1 MRCEGEHG
9 KYVCPACR
17 VIAQRAC
24 KEHGTMQIA
33 PAVRTD
39 LAELDRLNAS
49 MVFLMPVQTRTLE
62 LVQSMLVTEAP
73 DPAMATRV

>member
-1 MRCEGEHG
+1 
-9 KYVCPACR
+9 
-17 VIAQRAC
+17 
-24 KEHGTMQIA
+24 MQIA